1 MADPLEAYNQEIQ
14 RRSGPFGL
22 DPAQTKGGVALQFP
36 LRVLEGIGGAA
47 DYLLS
52 APQRMGEATLDYLT
66 SPSQYV
72 KDLQSGKISESE
84 IPLGTDL
91 VDIFGETDPTLGAP
105 DFVPDDY
112 KAGEI
117 FKFDPTG
124 EGKTKGMPE
133 TKAEREKREA
143 REISEQFGDIEFDIT
158 NKIDAQLAEKAE
170 QKRAQ
175 RAEDFRKKEAQI
187 AEDQGGLKSMT
198 VAESE
203 AVTEQMF
210 ASAMQDYIEGVR
222 GTGPDIKDPKSI
234 EEYKEEF
241 AKATGIS
248 IDGKPDK
255 SQALMAFGL
264 ELMRNKAG
272 DKGVTGMLDAI
283 GVAGQAAM
291 PALEKARQQAR
302 QDGIAA
308 GKFAL
313 EMRSADQAKAEA
325 AKEKAMERSNY
336 FVVPRSDDVKG
347 FLAGIGE
354 GRGRLESLSK
364 YELNKLQ
371 ENPEFSQKFDILP
384 AATWATV
391 VEEAMKTPEAK
402 DSYQVKPREVKL
414 FEGTDAELS
423 FQVYDPTA
431 NASLKGYQPFT
442 YQAQEAYDK
451 IADQLSDLEKA
462 EREWADI
469 TAQVKEKGITVFTQ
483 TVDGVDSLFE
493 SFGINF
499 REGETP
505 TARLRNFLTR
515 VQMQNAPEI
524 LGEAGKTISD
534 ADRERVAAIVGEI
547 TLLTPED
554 ELLAK
559 MEQVHKFIVQ
569 RTRTNV
575 LRNLREVDRYS
586 PNSNFSQYLQGDESM
601 SDEERDRLAEY
612 NKKYG
617 FTGD

>member
-91 VDIFGETDPTLGAP
+91 VDIFGDTDPTLGAP
-105 DFVPDDY
+105 DFVTDDY
-112 KAGEI
+112 NVGEI

-133 TKAEREKREA
+133 TKAEREGREA
-143 REISEQFGDIEFDIT
+143 KKQLETEIKTAVDNQFDQVAAQKE
-158 NKIDAQLAEKAE
+158 KDAK
-170 QKRAQ
+170 

-187 AEDQGGLKSMT
+187 AEGQGGLKSMT
-198 VAESE
+198 VADSE

-272 DKGVTGMLDAI
+272 GKGVTGMLDAI

-291 PALEKARQQAR
+291 PALEKARERAR

-336 FVVPRSDDVKG
+336 FVVPRSTDVKG

-371 ENPEFSQKFDILP
+371 NTPEFAEKFDVLP

-402 DSYQVKPREVKL
+402 EYYQAKPRELKL

-431 NASLKGYQPFT
+431 NASMRGVKPFT

-451 IADQLSDLEKA
+451 ISDQLSDLEKA

-469 TAQVKEKGITVFTQ
+469 TAQVKEKGVTVFTQ

-534 ADRERVAAIVGEI
+534 ADRERVAAIVGDVS
-547 TLLTPED
+547 LLTSED
-554 ELLAK
+554 ELMAK

-586 PNSNFSQYLQGDESM
+586 PNSNFSQYLQGDDSM